1 MFYIFAHMLKSAVF
15 KFLLSSVFL
24 LFLVAAAKSQ
34 QTDSSFRQKSDT
46 IIVPETDTV
55 HLPPEDTIFLR
66 PVDTTLRIKNFSPYF
81 TLHVDSTLDYQFE
94 INRNPVNYYWYL
106 KNPPVGLKIN
116 KDNGDLHF
124 KAEKSFFLSGK
135 LKYDIQ
141 YKVRIG
147 VQNLDD
153 PSDRMDTAFSI
164 LFYNTDIIRSVIKPT
179 VSNDLSID
187 EGDTLNFKLQCEQGS
202 FPLESITYYC
212 NYPIR
217 STTPI
222 ASCGDQF
229 TWVAPF
235 DFIKEDENV
244 KQKSLIIKFIGVDK
258 FYNRDT
264 AEVKVIVNQAINYPR
279 RLMEY
284 SKLDSTIQIYI
295 LQLKA
300 TFRELDKKIKHTKN
314 TRTTFDLTSASTS
327 LGGTVFSSMDAPD
340 MKTTGK
346 ILPSVG
352 VALVPVKEAVAPN
365 KNDELNAASL
375 VRNDI
380 KRLQYLLTN
389 NALVGD
395 KDPEIVNKTAKMK
408 DELQQI
414 QLQLIDVAIVD
425 DTRNK
430 EELDEYFNNP
440 KVNRK
445 YRLKSR

>member
-1 MFYIFAHMLKSAVF
+1 MTLSFVS
-15 KFLLSSVFL
+15 LLL
-24 LFLVAAAKSQ
+24 LVAQAKSQ
-34 QTDSSFRQKSDT
+34 QTDSSFQQKNDT
-46 IIVPETDTV
+46 MVLENDTV

-66 PVDTTLRIKNFSPYF
+66 PVDTLLRIKNFSPYF

-106 KNPPVGLKIN
+106 KNSPVGLKIN

-153 PSDRMDTAFSI
+153 PTDHVDTTFSI

-222 ASCGDQF
+222 TSCGDQF

-235 DFIKEDENV
+235 DFIKEDEKT
-244 KQKSLIIKFIGVDK
+244 KQKSLVIKFIGVDK

-284 SKLDSTIQIYI
+284 SKLDSTIQVYI

-327 LGGTVFSSMDAPD
+327 LGGTVFSSMDSPD

-395 KDPEIVNKTAKMK
+395 KDPEIVVKTSKMK

>member
-1 MFYIFAHMLKSAVF
+1 
-15 KFLLSSVFL
+15 LL
-24 LFLVAAAKSQ
+24 LVAQAKSQ
-34 QTDSSFRQKSDT
+34 QTDSSFQQKNDT
-46 IIVPETDTV
+46 MVLENDTV

-66 PVDTTLRIKNFSPYF
+66 PVDTLLRIKNFSPYF

-106 KNPPVGLKIN
+106 KNSPVGLKIN

-153 PSDRMDTAFSI
+153 PTDHVDTTFSI

-222 ASCGDQF
+222 TSCGDQF

-235 DFIKEDENV
+235 DFIKEDEKT
-244 KQKSLIIKFIGVDK
+244 KQKSLVIKFIGVDK

-284 SKLDSTIQIYI
+284 SKLDSTIQVYI

-327 LGGTVFSSMDAPD
+327 LGGTVFSSMDSPD

-395 KDPEIVNKTAKMK
+395 KDPEIVVKTSKMK

>member
-1 MFYIFAHMLKSAVF
+1 MLKSAVF
-15 KFLLSSVFL
+15 KLTLSFVSLLL
-24 LFLVAAAKSQ
+24 LVAQAKSQ
-34 QTDSSFRQKSDT
+34 QTDSSFQQKNDT
-46 IIVPETDTV
+46 MVLENDTV

-66 PVDTTLRIKNFSPYF
+66 PVDTLLRIKNFSPYF

-106 KNPPVGLKIN
+106 KNSPVGLKIN

-153 PSDRMDTAFSI
+153 PTDHVDTTFSI
-164 LFYNTDIIRSVIKPT
+164 LFYNTDIIRYVIKPT

-222 ASCGDQF
+222 TSCGDQF

-235 DFIKEDENV
+235 DFIKEDEKT
-244 KQKSLIIKFIGVDK
+244 KQKSLVIKFIGVDK

-284 SKLDSTIQIYI
+284 SKLDSTIQVYI

-327 LGGTVFSSMDAPD
+327 LGGTVFSSMDSPD

-395 KDPEIVNKTAKMK
+395 KDPEIVVKTSKMK

-445 YRLKSR
+445 YRLKSRY

>member
-15 KFLLSSVFL
+15 KLTLSFVSLL
-24 LFLVAAAKSQ
+24 LFVAQAKSQ
-34 QTDSSFRQKSDT
+34 QTDSSFQQKNDT
-46 IIVPETDTV
+46 MVLENDTV

-66 PVDTTLRIKNFSPYF
+66 PVDTLLRIKNFSPYF

-106 KNPPVGLKIN
+106 KNSPVGLKIN

-153 PSDRMDTAFSI
+153 PTDHVDTAFSI

-222 ASCGDQF
+222 TSCGDQF

-235 DFIKEDENV
+235 DFIKEDEKT
-244 KQKSLIIKFIGVDK
+244 KQKSLVIKFIGVDK

-264 AEVKVIVNQAINYPR
+264 AEVKVLVNQAINYPR

-284 SKLDSTIQIYI
+284 TKLDSTIQIYI

-340 MKTTGK
+340 LKTTGK

-395 KDPEIVNKTAKMK
+395 KDPEIVVKTAKMK

-440 KVNRK
+440 KVNKK

>member
-1 MFYIFAHMLKSAVF
+1 MFYIFAHMLKTVVF
-15 KFLLSSVFL
+15 KVLFSFAPL
-24 LFLVAAAKSQ
+24 LFFIAQVKGQVPDSLVQ
-34 QTDSSFRQKSDT
+34 NNSDT
-46 IIVPETDTV
+46 IVEPEDTI
-55 HLPPEDTIFLR
+55 HMPPEDTIYLR
-66 PVDTTLRIKNFSPYF
+66 PVDTVLRIKNFSPYF

-94 INRNPVNYYWYL
+94 INKNPNNYYWYL
-106 KNPPVGLKIN
+106 KNSPVGLKIN
-116 KDNGDLHF
+116 KDDGNLHF

-141 YKVRIG
+141 YKVKIG

-153 PSDRMDTAFSI
+153 PTDKVDTTFTI
-164 LFYNTDIIRSVIKPT
+164 LFYNTDIIRSKIKPT

-202 FPLESITYYC
+202 FPLESITYFC

-222 ASCGDQF
+222 MECGDQF
-229 TWVAPF
+229 TWMAPY
-235 DFIKEDENV
+235 DFIKDDEKV
-244 KQKSLIIKFIGVDK
+244 KTKTLIIKFIGVDK

-264 AEVKVIVNQAINYPR
+264 AEVTVIVNQAINYPR

-284 SKLDSTIQIYI
+284 NKLDSTIRLYI

-300 TFRELDKKIKHTKN
+300 TFRDLDRKIKHTKN

-327 LGGTVFSSMDAPD
+327 LGGTVFSSMNGQD

-389 NALVGD
+389 NTLVGD
-395 KDPEIVNKTAKMK
+395 KDPEIVEKTAKMK

-414 QLQLIDVAIVD
+414 QLQLIDVTIVD
-425 DTRNK
+425 DTRNQ

-440 KVNRK
+440 KVNKK
-445 YRLKSR
+445 YRLKSK

>member
-1 MFYIFAHMLKSAVF
+1 M
-15 KFLLSSVFL
+15 
-24 LFLVAAAKSQ
+24 
-34 QTDSSFRQKSDT
+34 D
-46 IIVPETDTV
+46 
-55 HLPPEDTIFLR
+55 
-66 PVDTTLRIKNFSPYF
+66 
-81 TLHVDSTLDYQFE
+81 LD
-94 INRNPVNYYWYL
+94 
-106 KNPPVGLKIN
+106 
-116 KDNGDLHF
+116 
-124 KAEKSFFLSGK
+124 
-135 LKYDIQ
+135 
-141 YKVRIG
+141 
-147 VQNLDD
+147 
-153 PSDRMDTAFSI
+153 
-164 LFYNTDIIRSVIKPT
+164 
-179 VSNDLSID
+179 
-187 EGDTLNFKLQCEQGS
+187 
-202 FPLESITYYC
+202 YC

-222 ASCGDQF
+222 TSCGDQF

-235 DFIKEDENV
+235 DFIKEDEKT
-244 KQKSLIIKFIGVDK
+244 KQKSLVIKFIGVDK

-284 SKLDSTIQIYI
+284 SKLDSTIQVYI

-327 LGGTVFSSMDAPD
+327 LGGTVFSSMDSPD

-395 KDPEIVNKTAKMK
+395 KDPEIVVKTSKMK

>member
-1 MFYIFAHMLKSAVF
+1 MLKTAVF
-15 KFLLSSVFL
+15 KVLLSFIPL
-24 LFLVAAAKSQ
+24 MFLVTQVKSQ
-34 QTDSSFRQKSDT
+34 ETDSSSREKNDT
-46 IIVPETDTV
+46 VLPESDTV
-55 HLPPEDTIFLR
+55 HFPPEDTIFLK
-66 PVDTTLRIKNFSPYF
+66 PVDTFLRIKNFSPYF
-81 TLHVDSTLDYQFE
+81 TLHVDSTLDYQFL
-94 INRNPVNYYWYL
+94 INKNPENYYWYL
-106 KNPPVGLKIN
+106 RNSPVGLKIN

-124 KAEKSFFLSGK
+124 KAEKSYFLSGK

-141 YKVRIG
+141 YKVKVG

-153 PSDRMDTAFSI
+153 PNDHVDTTFTI
-164 LFYNTDIIRSVIKPT
+164 LFYNTDIVRSKIKPT
-179 VSNDLSID
+179 VSDDLSID

-202 FPLESITYYC
+202 FPLESITYFS

-217 STTPI
+217 SSTPI
-222 ASCGDQF
+222 SVCGDQF
-229 TWVAPF
+229 TWIAPY
-235 DFIKEDENV
+235 DFIKDDEKV
-244 KQKSLIIKFIGVDK
+244 KQKSLVIKFIGVDK

-264 AEVKVIVNQAINYPR
+264 SEVTVTVNQAINYPR

-284 SKLDSTIQIYI
+284 TKLDSTIRVYI

-300 TFRELDKKIKHTKN
+300 TFRELDKKIKHTKS

-327 LGGTVFSSMDAPD
+327 LGGTVFSSMDDPG

-389 NALVGD
+389 NTLLGD
-395 KDPEIVNKTAKMK
+395 KDPEIVEKTSKMK

-440 KVNRK
+440 KVNKK
-445 YRLKSR
+445 YRLKSK